1 MSRPPSGYVRHA
13 LTKLGAS
20 FGAALLAVTLLSPAH
35 AAPPAAAADPEG
47 TVVQEL
53 VVTAKAGGPAWW
65 RVSSGAGTVYILGTV
80 DALPKGQAWDTAL
93 LRRRLAGANVFI
105 GPPEVTA
112 GLGDI
117 FALLSLRRHFRSRA
131 PVEDTLPADLRAR
144 FLADRPRLSRDP
156 HAYSH
161 WTSLAAGLV
170 MVDDFRKQAHLARD
184 EPVGTITRL
193 ARAQGVKVTAAGRY
207 KAVPLLRAA
216 EAGLAA
222 AGPACMADSL
232 DEIEAGP
239 ARIRIAAEG
248 WTRGDVAAA
257 LSAQRGYEKCLASLP
272 EGADVVTTAMADTT
286 TAISAALARPGHG
299 VAAVNLRLLLA
310 QGGVLQRLRAK
321 GYTVTTPEG

>member
-1 MSRPPSGYVRHA
+1 MSNTRVGRTHRF
-13 LTKLGAS
+13 LGALV
-20 FGAALLAVTLLSPAH
+20 ALALIPSTPLT
-35 AAPPAAAADPEG
+35 AAPPAIDPEG

-80 DALPKGQAWDTAL
+80 EALPKGQGWDKTL
-93 LRRRLAGANVFI
+93 LRRRLAGATVFI

-117 FALLSLRRHFRSRA
+117 FALLSLRRHFRSRT
-131 PVEDTLPADLRAR
+131 PVEDTLPADLRVR

-170 MVDDFRKQAHLARD
+170 MVDDFRKQARLERG
-184 EPVGTITRL
+184 EPDGAITRL
-193 ARAQGVKVTAAGRY
+193 ARDQGVKVIAAGRY

-216 EAGLAA
+216 ESGLAA

-239 ARIRIAAEG
+239 TRIRLAAEG
-248 WTRGDVAAA
+248 WAKGDVAAA

-272 EGADVVTTAMADTT
+272 EGADVVATAMADTT
-286 TAISAALARPGHG
+286 QAISAAVAKPGHA
-299 VAAVNLRLLLA
+299 VAAVSLQLLLA
-310 QGGVLQRLRAK
+310 QGGVLQRLRAR
-321 GYTVTTPEG
+321 GYAVATPDAAP